1 MKSGSVELLTREG
14 EIEIAKRIEEG
25 LRDMISAISSCPTT
39 ILEIIDQA
47 EKIRADEVK
56 IDEVVDGLADDEEGS
71 ENAALNASASDS
83 DEDSDEEDSDEED
96 SDDEEDDEESGS
108 AGGAAAGF
116 SAEQLEKLEDEALGK
131 FAVIGAHFKEM
142 QQGPFEK
149 DGYNSPAYLQA
160 HESISAELFDHALY
174 RTFH

>member
-1 MKSGSVELLTREG
+1 MYMREMGSVELLTREG

-116 SAEQLEKLEDEALGK
+116 SADSSKTE
-131 FAVIGAHFKEM
+131 
-142 QQGPFEK
+142 
-149 DGYNSPAYLQA
+149 
-160 HESISAELFDHALY
+160 
-174 RTFH
+174 R

>member
-1 MKSGSVELLTREG
+1 MYMREMGSVELLTREG

-116 SAEQLEKLEDEALGK
+116 SAEQLEKLKDEALGK

-142 QQGPFEK
+142 QQSFEK

-160 HESISAELFDHALY
+160 HESISASF
-174 RTFH
+174 